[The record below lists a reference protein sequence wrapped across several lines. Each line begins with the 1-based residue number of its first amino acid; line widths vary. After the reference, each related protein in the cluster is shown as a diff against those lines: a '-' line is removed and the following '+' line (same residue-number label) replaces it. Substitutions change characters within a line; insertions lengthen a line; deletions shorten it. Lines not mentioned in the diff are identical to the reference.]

1 MNLKY
6 NNALKKL
13 LKISQ
18 NLGVPNKHI
27 FSMNRIPNGAIKSIT
42 LKDKKQKN

>member
-27 FSMNRIPNGAIKSIT
+27 LSMNKIPKFAIKSIT
-42 LKDKKQKN
+42 LNDKKQKN